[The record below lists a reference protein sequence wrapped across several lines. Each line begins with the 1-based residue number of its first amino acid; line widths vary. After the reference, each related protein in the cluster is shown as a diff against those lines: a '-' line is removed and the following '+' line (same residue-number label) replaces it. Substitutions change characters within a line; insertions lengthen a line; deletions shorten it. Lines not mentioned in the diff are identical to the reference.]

1 VVVIVVKKFSQIGQ
15 SKAHDYLRGREGI
28 RCVVLNSCFSERQ
41 ARMISKHV
49 DCVIGIADEIYDQ
62 AASVFATNFYFGLA
76 SGFSVKDAY
85 KLGKEQ
91 IKLLYI
97 KKSEH
102 DIMDMTQHSKM
113 VKIITKTNIDPS
125 KLFLLR
131 KIIEK

>member
-28 RCVVLNSCFSERQ
+28 RCVVLNSCFFERQ

-49 DCVIGIADEIYDQ
+49 DDDDQ